1 MSNVP
6 ADRPTLHYFQDT
18 LCGWCYGFGPTIM
31 RIADEWSE
39 HLDVVVY
46 SGGMITGDNTR
57 ALSEMADF
65 IREARLRVEETTGV
79 TFGDGFLH
87 GLLTR
92 QDIVLDS
99 EPPARA
105 LETMRAFR
113 PKNMIAF
120 SHRLQSA
127 LYADGM
133 DMNSESTYL
142 KLAIEAELDPDQFV
156 HMMNSSEIHDAVAD
170 EFEYVSSLGIG
181 GFPTVLLEIE
191 DNVHMLAHGYAPFDQ
206 IDTMLRS
213 ALRG

>member
-1 MSNVP
+1 MSPNP
-6 ADRPTLHYFQDT
+6 AERPTLHYFQDT

-39 HLDVVVY
+39 HLDIVVY

-65 IREARLRVEETTGV
+65 IREARMRVEETTGV
-79 TFGDGFLH
+79 SFGDTFLH

-92 QDIVLDS
+92 QDIMLDS

-105 LETMRAFR
+105 LETMRAMR
-113 PKNMIAF
+113 PENVIPF

-133 DMNSESTYL
+133 DMNSEETYR
-142 KLAIEAELDPDQFV
+142 KLATEAGLDPDHFV
-156 HMMNSSEIHDAVAD
+156 QVMNSSDIHDAVAD
-170 EFEYVSSLGIG
+170 EFEYVTSLGIG

-191 DNVHMLAHGYAPFDQ
+191 DNVHMLAHGYAPFDH
-206 IDTMLRS
+206 IDTMLQS

>member
-1 MSNVP
+1 
-6 ADRPTLHYFQDT
+6 
-18 LCGWCYGFGPTIM
+18 M

-105 LETMRAFR
+105 LEAMRAFR

-133 DMNSESTYL
+133 DMNSESTYR

-156 HMMNSSEIHDAVAD
+156 HTMNSSEIHDAVAD

>member
-1 MSNVP
+1 MNNSHSE
-6 ADRPTLHYFQDT
+6 RPTLHYFQDT

-65 IREARLRVEETTGV
+65 IREARKRVEETTGV
-79 TFGDGFLH
+79 SFGDRFLH

-105 LETMRAFR
+105 LETMRALR
-113 PKNMIAF
+113 PENMVAF

-133 DMNSESTYL
+133 DMNSDTTYRM
-142 KLAIEAELDPDQFV
+142 LATEANLDADQFLHV
-156 HMMNSSEIHDAVAD
+156 MNSSEIHDAVAD
-170 EFEYVSSLGIG
+170 EFEYVLSLGIG

-191 DNVHMLAHGYAPFDQ
+191 DNVHMLAHGYAPFDH

-213 ALRG
+213 ALRA

>member
-1 MSNVP
+1 MSLNPVE
-6 ADRPTLHYFQDT
+6 RPTLHYFQDT

-31 RIADEWSE
+31 RVADEWSE

-65 IREARLRVEETTGV
+65 IREARKRVEETTGV
-79 TFGDGFLH
+79 SFGDTFLH

-105 LETMRAFR
+105 LETMRALR
-113 PKNMIAF
+113 PESTIAF

-127 LYADGM
+127 LYADGL
-133 DMNSESTYL
+133 DMNSEATYR
-142 KLAIEAELDPDQFV
+142 KLAAEAKLDAEQFV
-156 HMMNSSEIHDAVAD
+156 HVMNSSEIHDAVAD

-191 DNVHMLAHGYAPFDQ
+191 DNVHMLAHGYAPFDH

-213 ALRG
+213 ALRA